1 VKSFQQARRSIEEH
15 CNIPVWQWSVGTGGQ
30 RSLAA
35 AVHRNTRHFTAPTGA
50 EVLQTS
56 KRASPGV
63 LTPPIT
69 CIVATPY
76 LGVYAHRYGH
86 ILCVECEFACTIPI
100 SEVPN
105 LGANTR
111 PGGVQFCATGGV
123 CRSVR
128 SKNTTPTSGVWH
140 SYRGFFAF
148 ACPMGGTPAVLSHFS
163 VNNVYSPEDLVLS
176 STLIPRV
183 FWYHFA
189 PFDEFR
195 LIDMSCKSSFRN
207 DLYLNILFLL
217 WFCAHFLS

>member
-1 VKSFQQARRSIEEH
+1 MQYTGLAMVG
-15 CNIPVWQWSVGTGGQ
+15 GTGGQ

-35 AVHRNTRHFTAPTGA
+35 AVHRKTRHFTAPTGVEA
-50 EVLQTS
+50 LQTS

-105 LGANTR
+105 LGANTHPR
-111 PGGVQFCATGGV
+111 WRAVLRHRGV

-128 SKNTTPTSGVWH
+128 SKNTTPASGVWH
-140 SYRGFFAF
+140 SYRGFFALRLPNGRY
-148 ACPMGGTPAVLSHFS
+148 ARRAVPFFCEQRLLAGRLSFVLHLD
-163 VNNVYSPEDLVLS
+163 PPCLLVSLRP
-176 STLIPRV
+176 L
-183 FWYHFA
+183 
-189 PFDEFR
+189 
-195 LIDMSCKSSFRN
+195 
-207 DLYLNILFLL
+207 
-217 WFCAHFLS
+217 